1 MASSTKNTR
10 KRGATP
16 KMTKRKTVPGWL
28 WLATGLLIG
37 LFIAFLVFLRGQST
51 SGTSSTLKD
60 QLKLEQKEDQQQRA
74 FDYDFY
80 KLLPKLEVVVPEE
93 SGKEQDKKTTAKPIA
108 TPGVY
113 VLQAG
118 SFKNMADADKR
129 KATLALLGVVSRIVS
144 AKIDGDQIW
153 HRVQIGPF
161 DDLAQLNS
169 TRDLLIDND
178 IETLLLKVRG

>member
-1 MASSTKNTR
+1 MSSGTKTAR

-16 KMTKRKTVPGWL
+16 KKASRKTVSGWL

-37 LFIAFLVFLRGQST
+37 LFIAFLVFLRGQSA
-51 SGTSSTLKD
+51 SGPGSALKD
-60 QLKLEQKEDQQQRA
+60 ELKLEQKEDQQQRA

-80 KLLPKLEVVVPEE
+80 KLLPKLEVVVPEAQE
-93 SGKEQDKKTTAKPIA
+93 KDKKTEAKPIA
-108 TPGVY
+108 APGVY

-129 KATLALLGVVSRIVS
+129 KASLALLGVVSRIVS